1 MDCVR
6 GICQDSVAK
15 FLACWSRR
23 SAHVGSIAKQIMSHP
38 EGLAIARRLIAEE
51 AEKKTGF
58 LDLGNLGL
66 TELPN
71 EVFGLAH
78 LRGLNLGAWYN
89 LENDTIRSADNKTGS
104 NELPDHALE
113 SLRELKLESLDVA
126 GVAMIARTIRF
137 AIASTSIDRVIVST
151 DGEDIAAIARDEGVE
166 VFMRGET
173 HSHDTATVDAAVRH
187 AVDASASR
195 ASTVVILYANVPVRP
210 SDLADRAVATLQESG
225 ADSVQSYYRVGK
237 THPYWMSRM
246 DDAGRV
252 SQFVENRIYRRQELP
267 ALFMPDG
274 GVIAVTRASLFD
286 VREGEPHAFFG
297 RDRRGIETREG
308 DVVDVDN
315 ALDLAVAESILL
327 ARPTEVA
334 P

>member
-1 MDCVR
+1 MN
-6 GICQDSVAK
+6 
-15 FLACWSRR
+15 
-23 SAHVGSIAKQIMSHP
+23 AH
-38 EGLAIARRLIAEE
+38 
-51 AEKKTGF
+51 T
-58 LDLGNLGL
+58 DLGRNEQVLAVIIGRAGSKGL
-66 TELPN
+66 PKKN
-71 EVFGLAH
+71 A
-78 LRGLNLGAWYN
+78 
-89 LENDTIRSADNKTGS
+89 
-104 NELPDHALE
+104 
-113 SLRELKLESLDVA
+113 LDVA

-286 VREGEPHAFFG
+286 VRESDPHAFFG